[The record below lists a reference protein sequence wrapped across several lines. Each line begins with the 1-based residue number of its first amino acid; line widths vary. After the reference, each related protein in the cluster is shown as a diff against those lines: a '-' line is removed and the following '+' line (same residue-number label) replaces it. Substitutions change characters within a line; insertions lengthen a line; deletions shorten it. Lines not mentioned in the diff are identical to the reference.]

1 MSSDIKIK
9 KGLTLRLA
17 GEAEK
22 IVSEAPRSKLYSVK
36 PSDFYNLI
44 PKMVVQEGATVKA
57 GSPLFYAK
65 NTDTLKIVS
74 PVSGTVKEIRRGA
87 KRVILEV
94 LIEADSAD
102 EYIDFGL
109 KSPDE
114 LSAEEVKQHLLASGC
129 WAFIKQRPYDIL
141 ANPADVP
148 KAIFISAVATA
159 PLAADIE
166 FILKD
171 RKTDFQT
178 GIHALA
184 KLTPGTVHLSIEK
197 DSSSYLK
204 EIEGVQLHQVSGPH
218 PAGNVGV
225 QIHHID
231 PINLGERVWVVRP
244 EDVAIIGNFFR
255 TGKFNATRI
264 VAVAGS
270 EINRP
275 QYYKIKA
282 GAAVANVAGAVSD
295 SARIISGD
303 VLTGENI
310 GKNGFLGYHH
320 NLITAIPEG
329 KNYRLLG
336 WLPFK
341 DNNIPSMSK
350 TSFSWLFPRKK
361 YTVNTNLNGEE
372 RALVVTGEME
382 KVLPMNIFPMQLLKA
397 CMAGNIEKM
406 EQLGIYEIAP
416 EDVALIDFSNT
427 SKIDAQEIIR
437 EGLDVMIQEVG

>member
-1 MSSDIKIK
+1 MSTDIKIK

-22 IVSEAPRSKLYSVK
+22 IVSEAPRSKIYSVK
-36 PSDFYNLI
+36 PSDFHNLI
-44 PKMVVQEGATVKA
+44 PKMALREGDTVKA
-57 GSPLFYAK
+57 GSPLFYSK
-65 NTDTLKIVS
+65 NTEALKIAS

-94 LIEADSAD
+94 LIEADAAD
-102 EYIDFGL
+102 EYTDFGL
-109 KSPDE
+109 KNPGE

-171 RKTDFQT
+171 RKADFQT
-178 GIHALA
+178 GIRALA
-184 KLTPGTVHLSIEK
+184 KLTPGTVNLSIEK

-231 PINLGERVWVVRP
+231 PINPGERIWVICP
-244 EDVAIIGNFFR
+244 EDIAIIGNLFR

-275 QYYKIKA
+275 QYYKMKA
-282 GAAVANVAGAVSD
+282 GAAIANVLGAVSD
-295 SARIISGD
+295 NARIISGD
-303 VLTGENI
+303 VLTGERVE
-310 GKNGFLGYHH
+310 KDGFLGYHH

-329 KNYRLLG
+329 KNHRLLG

-341 DNNIPSMSK
+341 DNYIPSMSK

-361 YTVNTNLNGEE
+361 YTVTTNLNGEE

-427 SKIDAQEIIR
+427 SKIEAQEIIR